1 MAAYIIV
8 QIEIKEPVEYA
19 EYRSLVPAT
28 LVPYGGRFLVRG
40 GAMESLEG
48 GWAPERVVVVEF
60 PTLEAAKAWHGS
72 AEYARAR
79 AIRWRTAESKMLV
92 VQGVE

>member
-1 MAAYIIV
+1 MAAYVLV
-8 QIEIKEPVEYA
+8 QVEIKEPMEYA

-40 GAMESLEG
+40 GALETLEG
-48 GWAPERVVVVEF
+48 GWAPERVVVIEF

-72 AEYARAR
+72 PEYARAR
-79 AIRWRTAESKMLV
+79 AIRWRTAESKMV
-92 VQGVE
+92 AVQGVE